1 MLAARLGCEA
11 MALVRP
17 LPFVLGE
24 RPNLK
29 RLAGRI
35 MAPPEK
41 AGDKPDDPRLVGG

>member
-1 MLAARLGCEA
+1 

-24 RPNLK
+24 RPSLK

-35 MAPPEK
+35 LAPTDK
-41 AGDKPDDPRLVGG
+41 AGDKPEDPRLAGS